1 MYSLSYHAYND
12 MLSAS
17 LNKCSRECTHRSL
30 VVNCAGNTYTS
41 SSFKTDNIEGRLDYY
56 LMYIVSGEMEVE
68 MPYGTHTLTS
78 GHFIFFPPKFRY
90 RYCHK
95 SDSDIDYMWLHFTG
109 SDVITIL
116 EKYGFKLYPEIN
128 KIKNSDD
135 ITARF
140 KNIFN
145 AFIKQDK
152 FREDELS
159 ILLDRLL
166 ISLARRVNKS
176 NARDLLL
183 RRSIMYINSCYHANI
198 TVPEL
203 AKIENLSVSRYN
215 ALFNQVTGVSPIQY
229 ITNMRLSS
237 ACDLLLS
244 TDLPIKQIAKLVGYP
259 DAHFF
264 SRIFRSKIGIS
275 PVTYRKNR

>member
-1 MYSLSYHAYND
+1 
-12 MLSAS
+12 
-17 LNKCSRECTHRSL
+17 
-30 VVNCAGNTYTS
+30 
-41 SSFKTDNIEGRLDYY
+41 
-56 LMYIVSGEMEVE
+56 MYIVSGEMEVE

-78 GHFIFFPPKFRY
+78 GQFIFFPPKFRY

-135 ITARF
+135 ITAWF

-237 ACDLLLS
+237 ACDLLLI